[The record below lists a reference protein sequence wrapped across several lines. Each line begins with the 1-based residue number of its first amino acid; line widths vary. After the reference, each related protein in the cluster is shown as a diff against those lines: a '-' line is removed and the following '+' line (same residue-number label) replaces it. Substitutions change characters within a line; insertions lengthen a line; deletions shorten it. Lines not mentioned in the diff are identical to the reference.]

1 MRHFSHWT
9 RGVIRL
15 PERRCS
21 SSFFNFNKVVLSVIA
36 YTYFLRG
43 PVHVLLCL
51 TMRGELRS
59 LKPSWLRVDFT
70 ETRRPGCTW
79 LSLCGHL
86 SHLLGKNWC
95 NSMTEILFYQA
106 AVSLSLILLH
116 TLLAIDLLLLFFF
129 FFVIFTVPYMVLW
142 CTCPKTNP
150 HFTAMPVT
158 NTSFEW
164 VKAFST

>member
-1 MRHFSHWT
+1 MWDISVT
-9 RGVIRL
+9 GQ
-15 PERRCS
+15 EES
-21 SSFFNFNKVVLSVIA
+21 SGYQRDDAPPHSSTSTKLFLSVIA

-129 FFVIFTVPYMVLW
+129 FLLFSLYHIWFSGAPAL
-142 CTCPKTNP
+142 KQI
-150 HFTAMPVT
+150 H
-158 NTSFEW
+158 TSLQCL
-164 VKAFST
+164 